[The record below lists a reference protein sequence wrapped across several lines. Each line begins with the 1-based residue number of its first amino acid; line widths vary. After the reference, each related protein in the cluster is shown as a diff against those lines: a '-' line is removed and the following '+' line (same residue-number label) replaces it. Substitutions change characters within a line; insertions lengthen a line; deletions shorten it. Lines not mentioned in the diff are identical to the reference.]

1 MINLVVDGFFICLF
15 LVVFITLVSYNI
27 DQTTKYRKK

>member
-1 MINLVVDGFFICLF
+1 MINAIIDGFFICF
-15 LVVFITLVSYNI
+15 FILVFGTIIFYNI

>member
-1 MINLVVDGFFICLF
+1 MIDLLFYLLFI
-15 LVVFITLVSYNI
+15 VVFGYIIFYNI

>member
-1 MINLVVDGFFICLF
+1 MIDLLFYLLFIF
-15 LVVFITLVSYNI
+15 VFGTIIWYNI